1 MELDIHT
8 IKQKSLKSLV
18 SLFIR
23 TFFMQFL
30 SIVSY
35 FFITL
40 FLTQKELGVYF
51 IVSALAGFFSF
62 FADIGLSAAL
72 IQKHTTPTNQE
83 IKATFTIQQILVLT
97 ISLIVFLLSGKIAAF
112 YGLSQ
117 TGLYLLYALIIS
129 FILSSF
135 KTIPSV
141 LAERH
146 LDFDKLVIVHIAESI
161 IFNLT
166 VVILAWQGQGLYSY
180 IYAILAQ
187 AIFGVIALNL
197 MIKWP
202 FGYSLS
208 LTSLKGLLHFG
219 IPYQFNSLLAQFK
232 DRLMI
237 MVLGK
242 IIGSQGV
249 GILGWA
255 EKWANLPLRYIM
267 DNTMKVAFPAWSRL
281 QHQQEILKKAIEIT
295 LFVLSFLIFPIAF
308 GLLISAK
315 PFVLL
320 VPKYQKWLP
329 AIIPLY
335 FYIFNAI
342 IASISTPL
350 TNALSATGK
359 IKLVSLFMIY
369 WTIITWLF
377 TPYLAYRL
385 GFIGVAYS
393 VGIIA
398 ILTLPVIYISARQL
412 NIQIIP
418 SILPNLINSAFIA
431 FVGFLLFTNLPLSWP
446 NFIIT
451 ITLCA
456 FLYIFLS
463 IKFLKHKLIK
473 SYQLLF
479 NK

>member
-1 MELDIHT
+1 M
-8 IKQKSLKSLV
+8 
-18 SLFIR
+18 
-23 TFFMQFL
+23 
-30 SIVSY
+30 
-35 FFITL
+35 
-40 FLTQKELGVYF
+40 
-51 IVSALAGFFSF
+51 
-62 FADIGLSAAL
+62 
-72 IQKHTTPTNQE
+72 
-83 IKATFTIQQILVLT
+83 
-97 ISLIVFLLSGKIAAF
+97 
-112 YGLSQ
+112 
-117 TGLYLLYALIIS
+117 
-129 FILSSF
+129 
-135 KTIPSV
+135 
-141 LAERH
+141 
-146 LDFDKLVIVHIAESI
+146 
-161 IFNLT
+161 
-166 VVILAWQGQGLYSY
+166 
-180 IYAILAQ
+180 
-187 AIFGVIALNL
+187 
-197 MIKWP
+197 
-202 FGYSLS
+202 
-208 LTSLKGLLHFG
+208 
-219 IPYQFNSLLAQFK
+219 
-232 DRLMI
+232 
-237 MVLGK
+237 
-242 IIGSQGV
+242 
-249 GILGWA
+249 
-255 EKWANLPLRYIM
+255 
-267 DNTMKVAFPAWSRL
+267 
-281 QHQQEILKKAIEIT
+281 
-295 LFVLSFLIFPIAF
+295 IFPIAF